1 MNKFD
6 DYIKEKAKEESVEVP
21 ESVSKAVENAL
32 ASLPETNKSA
42 SKIKIFPKIL
52 STAACVVFFFL
63 VLMPNF
69 SKAYAKSLADV
80 PVIGRIVKVVTIRNY
95 FYSDDNHEMEIN
107 VPRIEDESGAA
118 DYINK
123 DVEELTKILA
133 DKI

>member
-6 DYIKEKAKEESVEVP
+6 DYIKEKAKEESIEVP
-21 ESVSKAVENAL
+21 ENVSKAVENAL

-52 STAACVVFFFL
+52 STAACVAFFFL

-80 PVIGRIVKVVTIRNY
+80 PVQKTVFSALWCGCLAIWLFWMLTLRTDSNKSI
-95 FYSDDNHEMEIN
+95 
-107 VPRIEDESGAA
+107 PRSRPG
-118 DYINK
+118 
-123 DVEELTKILA
+123 T
-133 DKI
+133 